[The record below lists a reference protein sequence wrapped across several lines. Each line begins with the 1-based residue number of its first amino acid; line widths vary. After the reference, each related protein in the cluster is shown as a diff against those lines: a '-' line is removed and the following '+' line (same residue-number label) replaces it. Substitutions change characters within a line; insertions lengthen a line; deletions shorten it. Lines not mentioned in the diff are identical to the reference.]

1 MKSAKE
7 IAKDMLEAIDVDS
20 SGFLTG
26 ILKGFISFPVSLG
39 YLGYDFIDTEHR
51 RENEDDKYRFV
62 CLMKKDILRWDVIG
76 RVIGFFIDDFISRVD
91 MGKVNY
97 IARNTLG
104 SVLGKFIFSQVTG
117 VNLGAAITTNAV
129 GRFFSGMG
137 LGAILWVG
145 AEVSRSIYTSRDLE
159 RKNPRIY
166 TQLRDAG
173 DLDLLYFL
181 VENIVEPFEVAC
193 KVSDQ
198 DSEKFNEICNY
209 FFGGL

>member
-1 MKSAKE
+1 MKSAKD

-39 YLGYDFIDTEHR
+39 YLGYDFIDTGHR

-62 CLMKKDILRWDVIG
+62 CLMKRDILRWDVIE
-76 RVIGFFIDDFISRVD
+76 RVIGFFVDDFISRVD
-91 MGKVNY
+91 MENVSH
-97 IARNTLG
+97 IARNVSG

-117 VNLGAAITTNAV
+117 VNLGAVITTNAV
-129 GRFFSGMG
+129 GRFFSGIG
-137 LGAILWVG
+137 LGAILWAG
-145 AEVSRSIYTSRDLE
+145 AEASRSIYTSRDLE

-166 TQLRDAG
+166 IQLRDAG

-181 VENIVEPFEVAC
+181 VENIVEPFEIAC

-198 DSEKFNEICNY
+198 DSEKFNEICKY